1 MRRYAFFTTLAA
13 SLMLV
18 GAGCVTFGPPTAGGG
33 DGGIFKSTD
42 KGDSWAQKVAIP
54 TTGGDTRSISGVSV
68 STILQDPSDP
78 KALYIGTTEHG
89 MFFTYDGG
97 ESWQQPVQL
106 SRGRVPAV
114 AVSPDNKCVVYAAT
128 ANKVL
133 KSVDCS
139 RTWKV
144 PYVDSR
150 TDRQVTALV
159 VDHFDPNVVWIGND
173 LGEVLRS
180 TDGGA
185 SWQPVT
191 ALKSKIMRIVMRND
205 DSRKLYIATEKQGIW
220 RTADGGA
227 TWVDLSKKGEE
238 GSGVMGYSSDY
249 SASREFYD
257 IALGI
262 SDPSVVV
269 FASKYGLLRSD
280 DGGDNWEEIPLLTP
294 SGSTIIYSLA
304 VDPKDTNN
312 LYYGTSTT
320 YYRSPNGGINWV
332 PKNLPTSRAATVLLV
347 DSSSSS
353 VLYMG
358 VTKFKK

>member
-18 GAGCVTFGPPTAGGG
+18 GAGCVTFGPPTAEGG

-54 TTGGDTRSISGVSV
+54 TTGGDTKSISGVSV
-68 STILQDPSDP
+68 SSILQDPSDP

-114 AVSPDNKCVVYAAT
+114 AVSSNNKCVVYVAT

-139 RTWKV
+139 RTWEV

-150 TDRQVTALV
+150 TQRQVTAMV
-159 VDHFDPNVVWIGND
+159 VDHFNPNVVWIGND

-180 TDGGA
+180 TDAGM

-191 ALKSKIMRIVMRND
+191 TLKSKIMRIVMRTD
-205 DSRKLYIATEKQGIW
+205 DSRKLYVATEKQGIW

-238 GSGVMGYSSDY
+238 GSGVMGYSDY

-257 IALGI
+257 IALGV
-262 SDPSVVV
+262 SDPHVLV

-294 SGSTIIYSLA
+294 PGSTIIYSLA

-320 YYRSPNGGINWV
+320 YYRSPNGGTNWI

-347 DSSSSS
+347 DSSSPS